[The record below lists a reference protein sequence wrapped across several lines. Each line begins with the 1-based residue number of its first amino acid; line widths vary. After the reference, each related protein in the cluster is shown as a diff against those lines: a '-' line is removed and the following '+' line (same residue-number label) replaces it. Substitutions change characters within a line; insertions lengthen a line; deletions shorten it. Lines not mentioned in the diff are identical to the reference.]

1 MTILVDT
8 SAHTLSAFGETCRCA
23 IGKGGALPAAIK
35 REGDG
40 ATPLGDWPLLGV
52 LLRPD
57 RIAPLPLNI
66 PWRWLRA
73 ADGWSDDSAD
83 PEYNRPIT
91 HPHRFSAERLWR
103 EDDIYDII
111 VVLGHNQHP
120 VTPGAGSAIF
130 WHLSRRDWRPTEG
143 CIAIERAAMLNLL
156 PRLTS
161 AMRMR
166 ISASSQTPHAAPAP

>member
-1 MTILVDT
+1 MTLIVDT
-8 SAHTLSAFGETCRCA
+8 AAQTLTAFGESCRCA
-23 IGKGGALPAAIK
+23 IGRAGALPAEQK

-40 ATPLGDWPLLGV
+40 ATPLGDWPLLGI

-57 RIAPLPLNI
+57 RVPPLPLQL
-66 PWRWLRA
+66 PWRWLRP
-73 ADGWSDDSAD
+73 ADGWSDDAAD

-111 VVLGHNQHP
+111 VVLGHNRHP

-130 WHLSRRDWRPTEG
+130 WHLSHPDWRPTQG
-143 CIAIERAAMLNLL
+143 CIAIDRTAMLELL
-156 PRLTS
+156 PRLAGGQQLS
-161 AMRMR
+161 VR
-166 ISASSQTPHAAPAP
+166 